1 MSSLFP
7 THHPSFAPFESW
19 RLAITTSDDEK
30 SMSSVA
36 FADDLIVGSRWGR
49 RGRRETEREQG
60 RQKKL
65 LTRRVHKRDAIGS
78 NSFFFSGHLRKNG
91 TRADQQLVLPV
102 GRVIQSLA
110 GPLIFL
116 ELFLFFFF
124 CFVEFIFEFIFGG
137 EFVWTKKDIFFF
149 KCAAVAMILLLFHF
163 EKWTIPFSL

>member
-36 FADDLIVGSRWGR
+36 FTDDLIVGSRWRR

-78 NSFFFSGHLRKNG
+78 NSFFFLWPLKKKRDKSWPAARAPCRTRHSILGRTSHIPG
-91 TRADQQLVLPV
+91 TF
-102 GRVIQSLA
+102 SS
-110 GPLIFL
+110 
-116 ELFLFFFF
+116 FFF
-124 CFVEFIFEFIFGG
+124 CFVEFIFEFIFGASLFG
-137 EFVWTKKDIFFF
+137 QRKTFFF
-149 KCAAVAMILLLFHF
+149 F
-163 EKWTIPFSL
+163 

>member
-36 FADDLIVGSRWGR
+36 FTDDLIVGSRWRR

-78 NSFFFSGHLRKNG
+78 NSFFFLWPLKKKRDKSWPAARAPCRTRHSILGRTSHIPG
-91 TRADQQLVLPV
+91 TFSSFFFVLLNSYLNLFL
-102 GRVIQSLA
+102 GRVCLDKERH
-110 GPLIFL
+110 F
-116 ELFLFFFF
+116 
-124 CFVEFIFEFIFGG
+124 
-137 EFVWTKKDIFFF
+137 FFF

-163 EKWTIPFSL
+163 